1 MTPRL
6 NQLSFGQRLAA
17 IVLFPLLAF
26 IASLGYLLSSVIDE
40 NQHIETLKAVPEFSA
55 SASALIHNLQIERGL
70 SAGYIGSKGRKFSA
84 KLDSHVSNT
93 DTTLTAFRNS
103 IDHEKLQA
111 LHPGIER
118 DLQQLLAQL
127 DQLDATRASIRSQ
140 SWPVKRAL
148 AWYTNTNGQLL
159 SLIETLFSESTL
171 PEISR
176 QGLATV
182 NFMNIKERSGII
194 RAVLTGTFASNAFA
208 AGMRD
213 RFITL
218 LAEQQV
224 FKSKFDH
231 FSDSK
236 TRSAYAALT
245 NQPVFTETA
254 RMIDTAKT
262 RGSNFGIDAADWFEK
277 QTRKINALKSFEDK
291 LTQQISSVMEQQSS
305 ASEKQLWA
313 EIILGAL
320 VLLATML
327 LSWTLIRRLSAESAA
342 LSGALEQIS
351 HGDLSETALDYE
363 GPAFTALGRMRT
375 KLVEVN
381 SAISHVTHTVRSSAK
396 EISAANTSLAQRA
409 EEQATNL
416 EKTAASMEQITA
428 TVKLTSENLQQGNQ
442 LSEDAKTI
450 ANDGQLIVGKAIE
463 AMNEINEDSK
473 KIADIIN
480 VIDEIA
486 FQTNLLA
493 LNAAVEA
500 ARAGE
505 QGRGFAVVAA
515 EVRNLAQRSAE
526 AAQEIKTLIEASV
539 KKIHSGSDLVNASG
553 DSLQG
558 IVEAVTKVSNIIA
571 EISTA
576 GQEQA
581 IGVEQ
586 INDSIMKLDD
596 VNQQNA
602 AMVEEVAVSS
612 KILEE
617 QSTEL
622 EQLISFYHYEAQT
635 AADSRTA
642 QQPDQEPKHD
652 AEPQPATDPINE
664 RRSSNRPWS
673 AASNRNTSTAVTTAE
688 GTDDVWEAF

>member
-1 MTPRL
+1 MIPRL
-6 NQLSFGQRLAA
+6 NQLSFGQRLTA

-26 IASLGYLLSSVIDE
+26 IASLGFLLSSAIDE
-40 NQHIETLKAVPEFSA
+40 NQHIETLKAVPAFSA

-70 SAGYIGSKGRKFSA
+70 SAGYLGSKGRKFSA

-93 DTTLTAFRNS
+93 DKTLTAFRNS
-103 IDHEKLQA
+103 IDQEKLQD
-111 LHPGIER
+111 LHPGITH
-118 DLQQLLAQL
+118 DLQQVLSQL
-127 DQLDATRASIRSQ
+127 DQLDATRASVRSQ
-140 SWPVKRAL
+140 SWPVKRAV
-148 AWYTNTNGQLL
+148 AWYTNTNDQLL

-182 NFMNIKERSGII
+182 NFMAIKERSGII

-224 FKSKFDH
+224 FKRKFDH
-231 FSDSK
+231 FTDSK

-254 RMIDTAKT
+254 GMIDTAKT
-262 RGSNFGIDAADWFEK
+262 RESNFGIDAADWFEK
-277 QTRKINALKSFEDK
+277 QTRKINELKSFEDK
-291 LTQQISSVMEQQSS
+291 LTQQVGRVMEQQSS
-305 ASEKQLWA
+305 ASKKKLWA
-313 EIILGAL
+313 ETLLGAL

-327 LSWTLIRRLSAESAA
+327 LSWRLIRRLSAESAA
-342 LSGALEQIS
+342 LSDALENIS
-351 HGDLSETALDYE
+351 NGDLSKHKLDYV
-363 GPAFTALGRMRT
+363 GPAFSALERMRK
-375 KLVEVN
+375 KLVDIN
-381 SAISHVTHTVRSSAK
+381 TAIGNVTHTVRASAK
-396 EISAANTSLAQRA
+396 EISAANTSLSQRA

-428 TVKLTSENLQQGNQ
+428 TVKLTSENLLQGTQ
-442 LSEDAKTI
+442 LSEDAKTM
-450 ANDGQLIVGKAIE
+450 ANEGQQIVGKAVE

-480 VIDEIA
+480 VIDDIA

-505 QGRGFAVVAA
+505 QGRGFAVVAT
-515 EVRNLAQRSAE
+515 EVRNLAQRSAN

-539 KKIHSGSDLVNASG
+539 SKIHGGSTLVNASG

-558 IVEAVTKVSNIIA
+558 IVEAVTKVSNIIS

-586 INDSIMKLDD
+586 INDSLMKLDD
-596 VNQQNA
+596 VNQQNTS
-602 AMVEEVAVSS
+602 MVEEVAVSS

-622 EQLISFYHYEAQT
+622 EQLISFYRYEAGT
-635 AADSRTA
+635 VADPHPT
-642 QQPDQEPKHD
+642 QQLDQEPKRND
-652 AEPQPATDPINE
+652 ETPPQPVV
-664 RRSSNRPWS
+664 R
-673 AASNRNTSTAVTTAE
+673 
-688 GTDDVWEAF
+688 